1 MEKTILP
8 DFEIHDGK
16 KYAIIYQKKGSEYT
30 DSCPFCGKP
39 HRHGK
44 ALVCLSAHCKEEK
57 KRGRLIHPK
66 PDSCIL
72 SDGTKAFREDGYLLR
87 EY

>member
-30 DSCPFCGKP
+30 DPCPFCGKP
-39 HRHGK
+39 HRHGVV
-44 ALVCLSAHCKEEK
+44 LGHLIAHCKDERIK
-57 KRGRLIHPK
+57 GKIHPM
-66 PDSCIL
+66 PDSCLL
-72 SDGTKAFREDGYLLR
+72 SDGSKAFREDGYLLR